1 MYSRVK
7 EVVKTMLS
15 TVKWMSLTSDVWTCK
30 ETRYSFISLTAHWIG
45 DNFER
50 KSAALSI
57 KVFPGR
63 HTGEAVSEK
72 LTELL
77 SFWDIDKI
85 KVHLLMRDNGG
96 NMKKGYRLCD
106 IASESCTIH
115 TLQLVIKGAIKSD
128 KGVRILLKK
137 CRKIA
142 THIHKSS
149 PSSSALA
156 QIQVDLNIPIKKE
169 LENCLDL
176 FAETQEDN
184 TNSKGL
190 ECAEC
195 ELLEELINLLKP
207 FEEVTKSLSSNDSC
221 ISEVIPTIKALK
233 FCLSKRKVSST
244 LISFKAS
251 LEADLE
257 TRFKDI
263 FGSTFQSSSFINSF
277 LRRH

>member
-1 MYSRVK
+1 MSEKDNVAWSLLECIEKHGDCLKIKCNVFNKEFIVSRKGYENAICPTNFVFSRLIIELHYAIGEMIAVDNEPISFVEKAGFERLMSKTSPHYKVPCRKYFTETILPDMYSRVK

-15 TVKWMSLTSDVWTCK
+15 TAKWMSLTSDVWTCK

-96 NMKKGYRLCD
+96 NMKKGCRLCD

-128 KGVRILLKK
+128 KGVGILLKK

-156 QIQVDLNIPIKKE
+156 QIQVDLNIPIKK
-169 LENCLDL
+169 
-176 FAETQEDN
+176 
-184 TNSKGL
+184 
-190 ECAEC
+190 
-195 ELLEELINLLKP
+195 
-207 FEEVTKSLSSNDSC
+207 
-221 ISEVIPTIKALK
+221 
-233 FCLSKRKVSST
+233 
-244 LISFKAS
+244 
-251 LEADLE
+251 
-257 TRFKDI
+257 
-263 FGSTFQSSSFINSF
+263 
-277 LRRH
+277 